1 MHLTRTKYN
10 FLKTSIL
17 AKLLI
22 LVFVS
27 FFITMPSIAQIDVDE
42 KLALQFYQN
51 KEYDKAA
58 DIYKDIYDKKPN
70 PFYYDYYLNCLFEL
84 KEYKTAEKFVSSVA
98 RKNSNN
104 IKFKVEHAYVL
115 QKWGKNDKAKK
126 EYKKLIKN
134 LDSDRKTTIDLSTAF
149 VARDLN
155 DYAIKTLVKSKSK
168 ISDPPL
174 NIELAELYFKTGNS
188 LEMAKEYID
197 MVVIDDKYIA
207 PIKAKLQLIISD
219 PNKEA
224 ATEAIRDEL
233 LKRTQKNSNQTIYAE
248 LLYWYSIQKKDFEL
262 ATIQAIALDKQF
274 NEQGERVY
282 NLSRILMSNKQ
293 WEYAIQA
300 FNYIID
306 LGPMSMFYVN
316 AEINSLDAKFN
327 KITSNNNYTKQE
339 IIDLQADYNVQ
350 LKAFGKNASTSTLMM
365 NLAHIEAFYLD
376 DLESAK
382 ALLTKVQNIP
392 NIPKQQKAEAK
403 LMLGDMKLF
412 SGEKWSASLLYK
424 QVEKE
429 NKNDA
434 IGFQAKFKAAQFY
447 FYVGEME
454 WAKSQLAVLRG
465 ATSKLIANNSMELY
479 LLIQENISE
488 DSTYDA
494 LNLYAKAD
502 LLLYQQQ
509 YETANLMLD
518 TIISIFPNHPIIDDA
533 YFKKAEIAMAQKNF
547 AKADSLYEQTVDY
560 APFGTL
566 ADNAIMNRA
575 KLYDG
580 VLNDLEKAAEL
591 YEEILLNYPGSL
603 FTVEARK
610 RYREIKEK

>member
-1 MHLTRTKYN
+1 MAN
-10 FLKTSIL
+10 
-17 AKLLI
+17 
-22 LVFVS
+22 
-27 FFITMPSIAQIDVDE
+27 
-42 KLALQFYQN
+42 
-51 KEYDKAA
+51 EY
-58 DIYKDIYDKKPN
+58 
-70 PFYYDYYLNCLFEL
+70 L
-84 KEYKTAEKFVSSVA
+84 
-98 RKNSNN
+98 
-104 IKFKVEHAYVL
+104 
-115 QKWGKNDKAKK
+115 
-126 EYKKLIKN
+126 
-134 LDSDRKTTIDLSTAF
+134 
-149 VARDLN
+149 
-155 DYAIKTLVKSKSK
+155 
-168 ISDPPL
+168 
-174 NIELAELYFKTGNS
+174 
-188 LEMAKEYID
+188 D
-197 MVVIDDKYIA
+197 MVIINDKYIA
-207 PIKAKLQLIISD
+207 PIKGKLQLIISD

-233 LKRTQKNSNQTIYAE
+233 LKRTQKNSGQTIYAE

-282 NLSRILMSNKQ
+282 NLSKILMSNKQ
-293 WEYAIQA
+293 WEYAIQSY
-300 FNYIID
+300 NYIIEM
-306 LGPMSMFYVN
+306 GPMSMFYVN
-316 AEINSLDAKFN
+316 AEINVLDAKFN
-327 KITSNNNYTKQE
+327 KITSNNNYTEQE
-339 IIDLQADYNVQ
+339 IIDLKGDYNVQ

-382 ALLTKVQNIP
+382 TLLTEVQNIP
-392 NIPKQQKAEAK
+392 NISKQQKAEAK

-447 FYVGEME
+447 YYVGEME
-454 WAKSQLAVLRG
+454 WAKSQLNVLRG

-479 LLIQENISE
+479 LLIQENISQ

-509 YETANLMLD
+509 YETADIMLD
-518 TIISIFPNHPIIDDA
+518 TIINIFPNHPIIDDA

-591 YEEILLNYPGSL
+591 YQEILLNYPGSL
-603 FTVEARK
+603 FTVDARK

>member
-1 MHLTRTKYN
+1 MSSTVTKYN
-10 FLKTSIL
+10 LFKNSIL
-17 AKLLI
+17 AKLVLLMFI
-22 LVFVS
+22 S
-27 FFITMPSIAQIDVDE
+27 FIIVKPSIAQIDVDE

-58 DIYKDIYDKKPN
+58 DIYKDIYNKKPN

-84 KEYKTAEKFVSSVA
+84 KDYKTADKFVSSVA
-98 RKNSNN
+98 HKNSDN
-104 IKFKVEHAYVL
+104 IKYKVEHAYVL
-115 QKWGKNDKAKK
+115 QMWGKTDKAKK
-126 EYKKLIKN
+126 EYKKLIKD

-149 VARDLN
+149 AARDLN
-155 DYAIKTLVKSKSK
+155 DYAIQTLVKSKSR
-168 ISDPPL
+168 ITNPPL
-174 NIELAELYFKTGNS
+174 NIELAELYFKNGDFAK
-188 LEMAKEYID
+188 MANEYLD
-197 MVVIDDKYIA
+197 MLIMDDKYI
-207 PIKAKLQLIISD
+207 PTIKSKLQLIIAD
-219 PNKEA
+219 PNMFA
-224 ATEAIRDEL
+224 ATEAIRNEL
-233 LKRTQKNSNQTIYAE
+233 LKRTQKNSGQTIYAE
-248 LLYWYSIQKKDFEL
+248 LLYWFSIQQKDFEL

-282 NLSRILMSNKQ
+282 GLSKILMSNKQ
-293 WEYAIQA
+293 WEFAIQA

-306 LGPMSMFYVN
+306 LGPMSMYYVN
-316 AEINSLDAKFN
+316 SEINMLDAKFN

-339 IIDLQADYNVQ
+339 IIDLKANYNMQ
-350 LKAFGKNASTSTLMM
+350 LKAFGRNASTSSLMM
-365 NLAHIEAFYLD
+365 NLAHIEAFYLN

-382 ALLTKVQNIP
+382 DLLTEVQDIP
-392 NIPKQQKAEAK
+392 NISKQQKAEAK
-403 LMLGDMKLF
+403 LILGDMKLF

-447 FYVGEME
+447 YYVGEME
-454 WAKSQLAVLRG
+454 WAKSQLDVLRG

-494 LNLYAKAD
+494 LNLYAQAD

-518 TIISIFPNHPIIDDA
+518 TIINIFPNHPIIDDA
-533 YFKKAEIAMAQKNF
+533 YFKKAEIAMAEQNF
-547 AKADSLYEQTVDY
+547 KKADSLFEQTVDY

-566 ADNAIMNRA
+566 ADNAIMSRA
-575 KLYDG
+575 QLYDG
-580 VLNDLEKAAEL
+580 VLNDLGKAAEL
-591 YEEILLNYPGSL
+591 YQEILLNYPGSL

>member
-1 MHLTRTKYN
+1 MSSTIIKYN
-10 FLKTSIL
+10 FLKNSIV

-27 FFITMPSIAQIDVDE
+27 LFIAKPSIAQIDVDE

-58 DIYKDIYDKKPN
+58 DIYRDIYDKKPN

-84 KEYKTAEKFVSSVA
+84 KEFKQAEKFVRSVA
-98 RKNSNN
+98 KQNPKN

-115 QKWGKNDKAKK
+115 QMWGKTDKAKK

-134 LDSDRKTTIDLSTAF
+134 LDNDRKTTIDLSTAF
-149 VARDLN
+149 IARELN

-174 NIELAELYFKTGNS
+174 NIELADLYFKIGNYP
-188 LEMAKEYID
+188 EMANEYLD
-197 MVVIDDKYIA
+197 MIVINDKYIA
-207 PIKAKLQLIISD
+207 TIKGKLQLIITD

-233 LKRTQKNSNQTIYAE
+233 LKRTQKNSSQTIYAE
-248 LLYWYSIQKKDFEL
+248 LLYWFSIQKKDFEL

-282 NLSRILMSNKQ
+282 QLTRILMSNKQ
-293 WEYAIQA
+293 WENAIQA
-300 FNYIID
+300 FNYIIEM
-306 LGPMSMFYVN
+306 GPLTIYYVN
-316 AEINSLDAKFN
+316 AEINILDAKFN

-339 IIDLQADYNVQ
+339 LINLQSDYNVQ
-350 LKAFGKNASTSTLMM
+350 LRAFGKNASTSTLMM

-382 ALLTKVQNIP
+382 ALLTEVQNIP
-392 NIPKQQKAEAK
+392 NIQKQQKAEAK

-434 IGFQAKFKAAQFY
+434 IGYQAKFKAAQFY
-447 FYVGEME
+447 YYVGEME
-454 WAKSQLAVLRG
+454 WAKSQLDVLRG

-479 LLIQENISE
+479 LLIQENISP

-509 YETANLMLD
+509 YKKANLMLD
-518 TIISIFPNHPIIDDA
+518 TIINIFPNHPIIDDA
-533 YFKKAEIAMAQKNF
+533 YFKKAEIAMAQQNF

-580 VLNDLEKAAEL
+580 VLNNEEKAAEL
-591 YEEILLNYPGSL
+591 YQEILLSYPGSL

-610 RYREIKEK
+610 RYREIKE